1 MNSHNFKL
9 INLDTDAIM
18 FAKQDNSPFT
28 EDERDDL
35 LLELNSLMPNRIL
48 WDKDGSFSSV
58 VVLKAKNYVMLE
70 NGKKNIKGS
79 SFKSSNKEPALKEL
93 MNEIVDEL
101 LADANIDKCVEIY
114 HKYIKEAI
122 NIQDIS
128 RWSVKKTVTSKLL
141 TSERTNETKVVDAIG
156 DDRVQEGDKIWV
168 YSAIDGMIESVDKD
182 GNVKYDKKTGQPKM
196 EPNYVLKQSKDWDI
210 GMPNEDKMH
219 YVERVYKTIDIL
231 STVLPIERFKKYH
244 LKKFHE
250 DLDKL

>member
-1 MNSHNFKL
+1 MNYKFILN
-9 INLDTDAIM
+9 NADTDSIM
-18 FAKQDNSPFT
+18 FSKPDGIPFT
-28 EDERDDL
+28 EE
-35 LLELNSLMPNRIL
+35 EQNSLLKEVNKLMPKFIEWNN
-48 WDKDGSFSSV
+48 DGYYPSV
-58 VVLKAKNYVMLE
+58 VIIKSKNYVMFDG
-70 NGKKNIKGS
+70 NRKHIKGS
-79 SFKSSNKEPALKEL
+79 GFKSSNKEPALKEL

-101 LADANIDKCVEIY
+101 LADASIDKCVEIY

-141 TSERTNETKVVDAIG
+141 TSERANETKVVDAIG

-219 YVERVYKTIDIL
+219 YVERVYKTVDIL